1 MPLSL
6 LLDPDWGS
14 ISVFF
19 SKSGVPLLEIDT
31 SGWKRRLGGGTST
44 SDYLRS
50 IRHSFRKLSLPFSE
64 GKHTSFVAR
73 SRVPFHKVENFD
85 KCDMSEGDPCG

>member
-1 MPLSL
+1 MKNLIRNATEPLA
-6 LLDPDWGS
+6 GS
-14 ISVFF
+14 GLGEHFGFLPSREFRCW
-19 SKSGVPLLEIDT
+19 KST
-31 SGWKRRLGGGTST
+31 GTST
-44 SDYLRS
+44 SDYLRP
-50 IRHSFRKLSLPFSE
+50 IPHSFRKLSLPFSE